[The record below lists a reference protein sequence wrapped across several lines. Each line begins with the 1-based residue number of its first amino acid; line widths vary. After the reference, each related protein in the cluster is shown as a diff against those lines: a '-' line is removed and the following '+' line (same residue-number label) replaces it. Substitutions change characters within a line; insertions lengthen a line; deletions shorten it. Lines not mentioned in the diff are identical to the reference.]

1 MVERKRFL
9 LGMRRGVG
17 ALWQDEG
24 QGKAM
29 NSFGRMVGKRALVT
43 GAGNGIGR
51 AIAEA
56 FAQEGSAVCIA
67 DIDGEAADSA
77 ARGIAARGGKVLAVQ
92 CDVSDRASTRRAVDR
107 AAAEMDGLNVL
118 VCNAAVL
125 SPKTRIHEMT
135 EENWNTCLAVNL
147 TGAFLVCKYGIPY
160 LQKSGGGSVI
170 LVGSQMARVANPL
183 QVAYCTTK
191 AALVHLAK
199 GIALEYAVDN
209 IRANALSPGG
219 TATSR
224 MERQFGTIEK
234 AQEVWGRQHPLGR
247 LGTPEEIAHGAVFLA
262 SEESAFMTGADLL
275 MDGGYA
281 AR

>member
-1 MVERKRFL
+1 MTQ
-9 LGMRRGVG
+9 RRM
-17 ALWQDEG
+17 A
-24 QGKAM
+24 
-29 NSFGRMVGKRALVT
+29 GKRALVT
-43 GAGNGIGR
+43 GAANGIGR

-56 FAQEGSAVCIA
+56 FAREGAAICIV
-67 DIDGEAADSA
+67 DIDGKGADTVA
-77 ARGIAARGGKVLAVQ
+77 GGIAAKGGKALAVA
-92 CDVSDRASTRRAVDR
+92 CDVADRTSTRNAVER
-107 AAAEMDGLNVL
+107 AAAALGGLDTL

-125 SPKTRIHEMT
+125 SPKTRLHEMT
-135 EENWNTCLAVNL
+135 EDDWETCLAVNL
-147 TGAFLVCKYGIPY
+147 TGAFLICKYGIPH
-160 LQKSGGGSVI
+160 LQKAGGGSVI

-199 GIALEYAVDN
+199 GIALEYAGDN

-224 MERQFGTIEK
+224 MERQFGTIER
-234 AQEVWGRQHPLGR
+234 AQEVWGAQHPMGR
-247 LGTPEEIAHGAVFLA
+247 LGSPEEIAHGAVFLA

-275 MDGGYA
+275 IDGGYA

>member
-1 MVERKRFL
+1 
-9 LGMRRGVG
+9 
-17 ALWQDEG
+17 
-24 QGKAM
+24 M
-29 NSFGRMVGKRALVT
+29 NSSGRMEGKRAFVT
-43 GAGNGIGR
+43 GAAHGIGR

-56 FAQEGSAVCIA
+56 FAREGAAVCVV
-67 DIDGEAADSA
+67 DIDGEAADA
-77 ARGIAARGGKVLAVQ
+77 VARGIAVRGNKALAIA
-92 CDVSDRASTRRAVDR
+92 CDVADRASTRMAVDR
-107 AAAEMDGLNVL
+107 AATELGGLNVL

-125 SPKTRIHEMT
+125 SPKTRLHEMT
-135 EENWNTCLAVNL
+135 EDDWETCLAVNL
-147 TGAFLVCKYGIPY
+147 GGAFLVCKYGIPH
-160 LQKSGGGSVI
+160 LQQAGGGSVI

-183 QVAYCTTK
+183 QVAYCATK

-199 GIALEYAVDN
+199 GIALEYAADN

-224 MERQFGTIEK
+224 MERQFGTLDR
-234 AQEVWGRQHPLGR
+234 AQEVWGAQHPLGR

-275 MDGGYA
+275 IDGGYA